1 MVGFEK
7 QREALAELGVSIIA
21 GSVDA
26 EDKTA
31 EVAAELGFPVAW
43 GMTREMGDKFGA
55 WWDEERAFIQPSEF
69 FITGS
74 GEVLASTYSSS
85 PVGRMDPEDAV
96 TLARFII
103 GRRARK

>member
-1 MVGFEK
+1 MASFEK
-7 QREALAELGVSIIA
+7 QRRVLAELGVSIVA
-21 GSVDA
+21 GSVDS
-26 EDKTA
+26 EEKTT

-43 GMTREMGDKFGA
+43 GMTREMGELVGA
-55 WWDEERAFIQPSEF
+55 WWEEDREFIQPSEF

-103 GRRARK
+103 GKRSG